1 MCYERQIYFVSYIK
15 NIWKLITFNELLNI
29 T

>member
-1 MCYERQIYFVSYIK
+1 MCYEQQIYFVSYIK
-15 NIWKLITFNELLNI
+15 NIWKLITFNELPNI